1 MSLIALGPTTGVYII
16 ISLLPFLPFP
26 DVFRR
31 LSALALFA
39 PRPLYAASA
48 YIVPASSTCLRPV
61 MYNIFYI
68 HMYIQPVFLLFGRV
82 HATFSFLF
90 LFVLTGYHFRMM
102 SVYLPFLR
110 PLLRFLCSSLR
121 AVSPF
126 RAFYPFVLQRD
137 RPSVYKFRYLYI
149 HPSGGFHL
157 RVFIPSDL
165 LFYLCVLPFSRFPS
179 RLYSCFLGAASL
191 PVFSL
196 SPRPYSPSASS

>member
-1 MSLIALGPTTGVYII
+1 MVACTQLF
-16 ISLLPFLPFP
+16 PFF
-26 DVFRR
+26 
-31 LSALALFA
+31 
-39 PRPLYAASA
+39 
-48 YIVPASSTCLRPV
+48 
-61 MYNIFYI
+61 
-68 HMYIQPVFLLFGRV
+68 
-82 HATFSFLF
+82 F

-126 RAFYPFVLQRD
+126 RAFYPLVLQRD
-137 RPSVYKFRYLYI
+137 RPSVYKFKYLYI

-191 PVFSL
+191 PAFSL
-196 SPRPYSPSASS
+196 SPRPYSPSASSSTSFSGLYSTNMCFYHFSAHLFL